1 MSVDKNSVATA
12 DVAALRAYGKEVMG
26 ENFAPA
32 MKEENIRKKVAD
44 HLGIEITDSPPTE
57 APPVAKRFKAPK
69 PGKMYASKADA
80 IADKVTIKIPIEKG
94 EGGDQDVFVGW
105 NGQSYLIQRGKEI
118 DIPYGAFCSLMD
130 AVTTEFYQSDMDN
143 AMTSSDAQ
151 TIPVQLIN
159 DPRAA
164 ER

>member
-1 MSVDKNSVATA
+1 MSVDKNNVSTA
-12 DVAALRAYGKEVMG
+12 DVAELRTYGKEVMG

-44 HLGIEITDSPPTE
+44 HLGIDVDDTPPKETKPT
-57 APPVAKRFKAPK
+57 AARYKAPK

-94 EGGDQDVFVGW
+94 EGGDQDVFQGW
-105 NGQSYLIQRGKEI
+105 NGISYLIKRGTEA
-118 DIPYGAFCSLMD
+118 DIPYGAYLALMD
-130 AVTTEFYQSDMDN
+130 AVTTEYYQADMDSP
-143 AMTSSDAQ
+143 MTSSDAQ
-151 TIPVQLIN
+151 TVPVQLVR
-159 DPRAA
+159 DPRAG